1 MKIFQETSNDSQPP
15 PAEGPIGVLPGITQ
29 FLSQKLKTFLKPVES
44 KEAPEIIEAAGFRCE
59 VHKVT
64 TEDKYLLTMHRY
76 STFLSSK

>member
-1 MKIFQETSNDSQPP
+1 MKIFQDTSNDSQPL

-29 FLSQKLKTFLKPVES
+29 FLSQKFKTFLKPAES

-64 TEDKYLLTMHRY
+64 TEDGYILTMHR
-76 STFLSSK
+76 